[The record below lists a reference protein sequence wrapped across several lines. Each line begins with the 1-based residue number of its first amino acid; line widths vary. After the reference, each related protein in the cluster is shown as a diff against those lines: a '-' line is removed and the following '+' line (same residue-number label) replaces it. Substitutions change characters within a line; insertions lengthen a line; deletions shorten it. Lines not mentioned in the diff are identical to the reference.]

1 MSVYKIFARNLREE
15 CARFESIAQLCRNS
29 GINRQQFNKYL
40 SGSTIP
46 NARTLAHL
54 CTFLGIED
62 AQLFIRPEDKS
73 ALHGLRGIQT
83 KSTPEDMS
91 LTKFL
96 HAVNLKNRL
105 PQFATPSSELVVGV
119 YNCYFPL
126 EGIPNF
132 LVRSVIKTSIV
143 GNEMQFIR
151 HTRIKSPSSRSE
163 HITFGKHHGFVID
176 DSSSIILLARNIYP
190 PYNISTI
197 FIQKVPMF
205 GLRIKTGLAFA
216 QGVTTSFACRV
227 CVESLGNSKVA
238 MKSALREA
246 GIVSVTD
253 PTVSQA
259 VLDAMT
265 QPVEL
270 NNGMLGLPSLEKIL
284 GLNAA
289 S

>member
-15 CARFESIAQLCRNS
+15 CSRFDSIAQLCRDS

-46 NARTLAHL
+46 NARTLERL

-73 ALHGLRGIQT
+73 ALHDLRGIQT
-83 KSTPEDMS
+83 KSTPENLS

-132 LVRSVIKTSIV
+132 LMRSVLKTSVV
-143 GNEMQFIR
+143 GNEMRFIR

-163 HITFGKHHGFVID
+163 HVAFGKHHGFVID
-176 DSSSIILLARNIYP
+176 DSTSVVLLGRNIHSP
-190 PYNISTI
+190 NNISAI
-197 FIQKVPMF
+197 FIRKVPMF

-227 CVESLGNSKVA
+227 CIESLGNSQVA
-238 MKSALREA
+238 LKTALRES
-246 GIVSVTD
+246 GIVAVTD
-253 PTVSQA
+253 PTVSKA
-259 VLDAMT
+259 VLNAMT